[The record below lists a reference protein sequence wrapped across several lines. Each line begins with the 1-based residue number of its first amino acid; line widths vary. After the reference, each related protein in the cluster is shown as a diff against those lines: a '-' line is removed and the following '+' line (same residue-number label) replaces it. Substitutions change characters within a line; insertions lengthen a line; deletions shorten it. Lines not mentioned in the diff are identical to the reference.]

1 MWFIFALLEFFM
13 SSLPPTTWGE
23 HRLDWGQQTYV
34 MGIVNV
40 TPDSFAGDGLVE
52 ETLTQDTIIQRAVTQ
67 AQHFVEDGAIIIDV
81 GGEST
86 RPQAAPISVE
96 QELARVVPVVRALY
110 DTLPKEVM
118 ISIDTYKAVVARQA
132 LDAGAC
138 MINDIW
144 ALRRDPNMAA
154 LASERS
160 VPVVLMANMRSREAS
175 IRAPLRSAVATYKRE
190 IVSDVVRFLA
200 GSIDLALA
208 AGIAWERIII
218 DPGIGF
224 GTIPEENLTLLRR
237 LGELRALGR
246 PILLGTSRKST
257 IGLVLGGVP
266 VSERLEGTAAT
277 VALGIA
283 QGADIVRV
291 HDVREMVRVVKVSD
305 AIVRGTLKASL
316 DNKP

>member
-1 MWFIFALLEFFM
+1 M
-13 SSLPPTTWGE
+13 SSLPPTVWGE
-23 HRLDWGQQTYV
+23 RRLDWGQQTYV

-52 ETLTQDTIIQRAVTQ
+52 ETLTQDAIIQRAVTQ

-110 DTLPKEVM
+110 DTLSKEVM
-118 ISIDTYKAVVARQA
+118 ISIDTYKAEVARQA

-154 LASERS
+154 LASERG
-160 VPVVLMANMRSREAS
+160 VPVVLMANMRG
-175 IRAPLRSAVATYKRE
+175 YHKRE

-208 AGIAWERIII
+208 AGVAWERIII

-224 GTIPEENLTLLRR
+224 GTTPEENLTLLRR

-291 HDVREMVRVVKVSD
+291 HDVREMVRVVKMSD
-305 AIVRGTLKASL
+305 AIVRRTFFTPH
-316 DNKP
+316 DHQQ